1 MSVQNIYQLVIKCS
15 HSGKLFFSL
24 TAGANSTT
32 THQTSVNFM
41 YTQQRCVH
49 KGKFEISMQVVLFL
63 ATLTAVAKEDQW
75 PIFVFFSPGQQFST
89 GVNVCVVAAYKGLL
103 YMPLGFPGGSV
114 SKESACN
121 TGDLGSIPRLGR
133 SPGEGNGNPL
143 QYSCLENPHGQRS
156 LAGCSPW
163 GHKESD
169 TT

>member
-1 MSVQNIYQLVIKCS
+1 
-15 HSGKLFFSL
+15 
-24 TAGANSTT
+24 
-32 THQTSVNFM
+32 M

-121 TGDLGSIPRLGR
+121 TGDLGSIPRSGR
-133 SPGEGNGNPL
+133 SPGEGNGTPTPIL
-143 QYSCLENPHGQRS
+143 LPGKSHGWRS
-156 LAGCSPW
+156 LVGYSPW
-163 GHKESD
+163 GRKVSD
-169 TT
+169 TTE

>member
-1 MSVQNIYQLVIKCS
+1 
-15 HSGKLFFSL
+15 
-24 TAGANSTT
+24 
-32 THQTSVNFM
+32 
-41 YTQQRCVH
+41 
-49 KGKFEISMQVVLFL
+49 MQVVLFL

-133 SPGEGNGNPL
+133 SPGEGNGYPC
-143 QYSCLENPHGQRS
+143 QYSGRENSMDCIVHGVAKSQTQQSDLHLGSS
-156 LAGCSPW
+156 LRCILYIHGSI
-163 GHKESD
+163 
-169 TT
+169 